1 MTAPGDDYLAV
12 DANLGIG
19 NDWIDGD
26 FNLDNA
32 VTGDDYLTI
41 DANLGKGTPT
51 PLAWA
56 ELKQEMVALHA
67 SMFGDEYL
75 VKLAAVEANGV
86 TTAVPEPAGAAIA
99 LLALPTLVARRKR
112 FAVCASRNR

>member
-75 VKLAAVEANGV
+75 VKLAQVEAEGF
-86 TTAVPEPAGAAIA
+86 ASMVPEPSSA
-99 LLALPTLVARRKR
+99 LLLLAVPLLAVRRHR
-112 FAVCASRNR
+112 RQ